1 MTTQNTAVMQ
11 MAQNVKKL
19 HTQAAKDRQV
29 HLLLASLAA
38 LLKAGR

>member
-1 MTTQNTAVMQ
+1 MNNEMLKN

-19 HTQAAKDRQV
+19 NTQAAKDRQV